1 MPYIGAGV
9 QRFNTADNLTVTGT
23 SELKNNVTV
32 TGDVTAS
39 GTVLPTG
46 DTAAGDAAALGFT
59 SAEGLILTGQGS
71 TSDVTIKNDA
81 DATVAFVPTGADDLR
96 LPDNAELQ
104 FGDSGDLKIYHN
116 GSTSFIEDVG
126 TGNFLITTNGNN
138 IQLMKDQSE
147 QMLVAKPDDAVELY
161 YDNVKTLET
170 TSTGIDIQGSAGA
183 TLKLTS
189 TDTSG
194 ADTELLG
201 QIDFVSSD
209 SSTGSAGTQARI
221 KGVYED
227 NGDSSGLEFFCGAS
241 TGSGTPT
248 LFKRMTLS
256 HDGENPAASIIT
268 DDNVTN
274 LALIST
280 DADGSLGPKL
290 DLTRDSSS
298 PADGDNCGQ
307 INFKIDNDAGESTQ
321 YGDIFVGAIDV
332 SDGTEDA
339 HMTFST
345 MKGGSRNSRMKLHS
359 DETVFNEDSVDVD
372 FRVES
377 NGNDKMIFVDGENDF
392 VGIGGTP
399 NVLMHVIGPAAQVA
413 IDTTSG
419 GEPLVRFRENG
430 TTRGLLK
437 MDGSNNIQFHTG
449 PDGAVAEVAR
459 FNSSGHLNIGQTS
472 TNIPGQNNTTAGI
485 SLRSVGDGYFSR
497 DNDLAV
503 NANRNGGDGTCI
515 SLRRGGTQVGAI
527 SVTSSSTTYNTSSD
541 ARLKSNIEDAASA
554 SDKIDAIQ
562 VRQFDWN
569 ETGNHQDYGLIA
581 QELQSIEPMAVTG
594 DADSDDMMGVD
605 YSKLVPMLIK
615 AVQEQQ
621 ATIKSLETRLAALE
635 SQENKLTQNIITI
648 DGKEYKPED
657 MDEKQTYLISQI
669 RSCQNKAA
677 NIRFELDQV
686 QAAQNLFTNELIKS
700 VQTEEVQAE
709 VG

>member
-71 TSDVTIKNDA
+71 TGDVTIKNDA
-81 DATVAFVPTGADDLR
+81 DATVAFVPTGTDDLR
-96 LPDNAELQ
+96 LPDDAQLQ
-104 FGDSGDLKIYHN
+104 LGDSGDLRIYHN

-189 TDTSG
+189 TDTTG

-209 SSTGSAGTQARI
+209 ASTGSAGTQARI

-268 DDNVTN
+268 DDNLVN

-280 DADGSLGPKL
+280 DADASGGPGL
-290 DLTRDSSS
+290 DLLRDSSS
-298 PADGDNCGQ
+298 PADGDNIGY
-307 INFKIDNDAGESTQ
+307 IRFRGDNSNGDEHT
-321 YGDIFVGAIDV
+321 YGFFQAKALTVT
-332 SDGTEDA
+332 DGSEDGGIELL
-339 HMTFST
+339 MN
-345 MKGGSRNSRMKLHS
+345 KGGSNRSRMEVLAG
-359 DETVFNEDSVDVD
+359 ETVFNEDSIDVD

-437 MDGSNNIQFHTG
+437 MDGSNNMQFHTG
-449 PDGAVAEVAR
+449 PDGSVAEVAR
-459 FNSSGHLNIGQTS
+459 FNASGHLNIGQTS
-472 TNIPGQNNTTAGI
+472 TNIPGQGNSTAGT
-485 SLRSVGDGYFSR
+485 SLRGVGDAYFSR
-497 DNDLAV
+497 DGDIALNV
-503 NANRNGGDGTCI
+503 NRNGSDGKVV
-515 SLRRGGTQVGAI
+515 SFRRGGTEGGSI
-527 SVTSSSTTYNTSSD
+527 SVTTTAATLASSSD
-541 ARLKSNIEDAASA
+541 ARLKSNIQDAASA
-554 SDKIDAIQ
+554 LDKIDAIR

-569 ETGNHQDYGLIA
+569 ETGDHQDYGLIA
-581 QELQSIEPMAVTG
+581 QELQPIEPLAVVG
-594 DADSDDMMGVD
+594 SPDSDEMMGID
-605 YSKLVPMLIK
+605 NSKLVPMLIK

-621 ATIKSLETRLAALE
+621 NTIKSLETRLAALE
-635 SQENKLTQNIITI
+635 S
-648 DGKEYKPED
+648 
-657 MDEKQTYLISQI
+657 
-669 RSCQNKAA
+669 
-677 NIRFELDQV
+677 
-686 QAAQNLFTNELIKS
+686 
-700 VQTEEVQAE
+700 
-709 VG
+709 